1 MPVYCEP
8 LSDEKIIKGLEGA
21 KSVFIIG
28 CGACANISYN
38 IYNGAK
44 EPFANIMKKPLSIL
58 KEVNRLE
65 DMLTE
70 KGFKVDSEIKGV
82 LCVQNKK
89 FAKLSN
95 KINQFDALL
104 VLSCKGGINT
114 VSTLSNDKKIVAGM
128 QLKGFKSIKPQIKGL
143 HVYVKTAV

>member
-8 LSDEKIIKGLEGA
+8 ISDEKIIKGLEGA

-70 KGFKVDSEIKGV
+70 KGFKVDSEINGV
-82 LCVQNKK
+82 LCIQNKK
-89 FAKLSN
+89 IE
-95 KINQFDALL
+95 KISKKVEQFDALL
-104 VLSCKGGINT
+104 ILSCKGGINT
-114 VSTLSNDKKIVAGM
+114 FVDLNNEKKIVPGM
-128 QLKGFKSIKPQIKGL
+128 QLKGFKSVKLERKGL
-143 HVYVKTAV
+143 HIYVKVTD